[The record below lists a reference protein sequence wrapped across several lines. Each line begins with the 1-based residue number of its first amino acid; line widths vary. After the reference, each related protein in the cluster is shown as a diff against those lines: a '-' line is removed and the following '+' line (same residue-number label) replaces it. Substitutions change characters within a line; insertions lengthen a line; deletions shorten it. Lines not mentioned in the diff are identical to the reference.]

1 VTAGAEDKQN
11 FGWRSGFWAGRAKT
25 PGPHPAAGR
34 LLPAKAQARPASFF
48 ALLYQS
54 AANQPPLLTL

>member
-1 VTAGAEDKQN
+1 VTAGAEDKRN
-11 FGWRSGFWAGRAKT
+11 FRPPRGFRARRAKT
-25 PGPHPAAGR
+25 PGRCPAAGR